1 MHWGNVSVVQ
11 PDCVGD
17 ESEGGKEEEGF
28 KLGDSVGR
36 VAAQCAGASG
46 EAEYSWMQSSQG

>member
-1 MHWGNVSVVQ
+1 MVQ

-36 VAAQCAGASG
+36 VATQSAGASG
-46 EAEYSWMQSSQG
+46 EAEYS